1 LADSLKNNIP
11 GLRGLVTLAIVA
23 NLLLATPVSAQISSN
38 PNPMWEGYQK
48 TETDLADD
56 QKFIADVLK
65 LTDGNRQQASQALVQ
80 IGWKRMGQDANH
92 AIRAFNQAWLLEPEN
107 PNVFWGF
114 AVAAH
119 IRNDEIK
126 TITRWF
132 NRTRQ
137 LMTLKGVPENAR
149 LEADHGRVLAERK
162 QYSEALTLFEK
173 SIALDPDYVPAHI
186 GMINV
191 AKALGNMELEEKHQT
206 IHDELVKG

>member
-1 LADSLKNNIP
+1 MAHRLRKIIP
-11 GLRGLVTLAIVA
+11 GLKELMALAVA
-23 NLLLATPVSAQISSN
+23 TNLLMVTPLYAQISSR
-38 PNPMWEGYQK
+38 PDPMWEGYQK

-80 IGWKRMGQDANH
+80 IGWKRIGQDANH

-114 AVAAH
+114 AVASH
-119 IRNDEIK
+119 IRNDDIK
-126 TITRWF
+126 TINRWF

-137 LMTLKGVPENAR
+137 LMTLKGFPDNAR
-149 LEADHGRVLAERK
+149 LEADHGRVLAERE
-162 QYSEALTLFEK
+162 QYNEALPLFEK
-173 SIALDPDYVPAHI
+173 SLSLDPEYVPAHI

-191 AKALGNMELEEKHQT
+191 SKALGNKELEAKHQA
-206 IHDELVKG
+206 IHDKLVKE